1 MSKFTCTGLRGW
13 SVVAVVAALVACGSD
28 STSST
33 GSGGSAGGSGGSAG
47 SGSSNNSGA
56 AGSGASSGKGGGS
69 SGGGSGGPS
78 CSGITGS
85 YAMTRTRSKTNPGSC
100 APDYTF
106 SPSIPGKVTADG
118 SEASGYRF
126 EIGYSD
132 PEGNVVFH
140 ECTNNVAQCSVF
152 ATCENGT
159 ATETASI
166 TDQVNLKIDGNTIT
180 GTIARS
186 LLDTKCTVNFDLTGT
201 RK

>member
-1 MSKFTCTGLRGW
+1 MSKFTCTGLQCW

-33 GSGGSAGGSGGSAG
+33 GSGGSTGGSGGSAG
-47 SGSSNNSGA
+47 SGSGNSSGA
-56 AGSGASSGKGGGS
+56 AGSGASGGKGGGS
-69 SGGGSGGPS
+69 SGGGGGPS

-106 SPSIPGKVTADG
+106 SASIPGKVTADG

-159 ATETASI
+159 VTETASI

>member
-1 MSKFTCTGLRGW
+1 MSKFTCTGLPCW

-33 GSGGSAGGSGGSAG
+33 GSGGSTGGSGGSAG
-47 SGSSNNSGA
+47 SGSGNSSGA

-69 SGGGSGGPS
+69 SGGGPS

-106 SPSIPGKVTADG
+106 SASIPGKVTADG

-159 ATETASI
+159 VTETASI